1 MFASH
6 DTIKK
11 KKVRH
16 VVGPVRLSN
25 LLLMRNMASVGVDMP
40 CFPLKEQSR
49 DPVQEA
55 IHFRTE
61 LRYVHRVLVTKA
73 DP

>member
-1 MFASH
+1 M
-6 DTIKK
+6 T
-11 KKVRH
+11 
-16 VVGPVRLSN
+16 
-25 LLLMRNMASVGVDMP
+25 RNMASVGMDMP
-40 CFPLKEQSR
+40 SFPLKEQSR

-61 LRYVHRVLVTKA
+61 LGYVHRVLVTKT

>member
-11 KKVRH
+11 KKERH
-16 VVGPVRLSN
+16 FVVRLSN

>member
-1 MFASH
+1 MSASH

-11 KKVRH
+11 KKERH
-16 VVGPVRLSN
+16 FVVRLSN